1 MTGTPQIQERS
12 EADADIDWYRAKP
25 GSWLPESVLDGAP
38 LQRMRLPD
46 SKSQARTRL
55 YYDALLDIC
64 QAQTES
70 PTVAQLITNMRPE
83 ALPWLRRLK
92 VAGIATVYSVSQF
105 PTWQQK
111 PVKRVFRRPGYRRVY
126 NAFDSLV
133 TNSEAIE
140 AFLRSIGVTN
150 RIEYIPNGVNLQRF
164 HPIQSDQEQ
173 QGREALRR
181 RFGIPLDHKVVVMV
195 GAVMPRKGPE
205 IALRAW
211 RKLLHQFPNTHMLFV
226 GPRSDIH
233 DPKLKA
239 FGSEITD
246 LVEKSGATDQVHFA
260 GIVDDVENY
269 LRASDISLL
278 ASNREGTPNSVL
290 EAMATG
296 LPCLVTPYLGISEG
310 IGQAGQHYQLVERN
324 HEAIA
329 LALANLLQ
337 NQERRTTFGDKGRRY
352 VAANGD
358 QRRSLDHY
366 TELYEDLA
374 VHAMRRR

>member
-12 EADADIDWYRAKP
+12 EADTKVDWYESTP
-25 GSWLPESVLDGAP
+25 GSWLSEGVLDGAP
-38 LQRMRLPD
+38 LQRIRLPD
-46 SKSQARTRL
+46 RKSRTRTQI
-55 YYDALLDIC
+55 YYDALLEIC
-64 QAQTES
+64 QSQTDR

-92 VAGIATVYSVSQF
+92 GAGIATVYSVSQF

-111 PVKRVFRRPGYRRVY
+111 PAKRIFRRRGYRRVY
-126 NAFDSLV
+126 NAFDTLV

-140 AFLRSIGVTN
+140 EFLRSIGVTT

-173 QGREALRR
+173 RIREALRR
-181 RFGIPLDHKVVVMV
+181 RFGIPEGHKVVVMV
-195 GAVMPRKGPE
+195 GAVMPRKGPD

-211 RKLLHQFPNTHMLFV
+211 RELLHQFPNTHMLFV

-233 DPKLKA
+233 DPKLKT

-246 LVEKSGATDQVHFA
+246 LIENSGATDQVHFT
-260 GIVDDVENY
+260 GIVDNVEDY

-296 LPCLVTPYLGISEG
+296 LPCLVTPYLGISAG
-310 IGQAGQHYQLVERN
+310 IGQAGEHYQLVERN

-329 LALANLLQ
+329 LALTSLLQ
-337 NQERRTTFGDKGRRY
+337 NQERRTTFGNKGQRY
-352 VAANGD
+352 VVDNGD
-358 QRRSLDHY
+358 QQRSLDHY
-366 TELYEDLA
+366 AELYEELA
-374 VHAMRRR
+374 VNAMRRR